1 MLIADFS
8 APIMPNPMLP
18 VSAVKLKRFISFSG
32 GVESTTMCILYGKGA
47 TAIWCDTGDEE
58 EEMYAR
64 VDYVEKMIKIIH
76 NDDFELI
83 RISPTVVAKG
93 IECKTLDEAII
104 AWNYFPSANARY
116 CTSKFKIEPIDDF
129 LETQGECEL
138 MIGFNADE
146 EPSKDRTGNFMKCKN
161 VAYTY
166 PLYNDGISRDEC
178 EEILNKYGL
187 HPNFPIYMKRGGCKK
202 CFFKGIGE
210 LKSKYLFNPKAF
222 EIDKQFEIK
231 MNEKSNRKKFYHIN
245 MNAGKTY
252 QSIQDEVER
261 EIKSW
266 GLENVLSMYKKIETH
281 KPCGAF
287 CHR

>member
-1 MLIADFS
+1 MLIADSS
-8 APIMPNPMLP
+8 APNNAKPT
-18 VSAVKLKRFISFSG
+18 VASSAVKLKRFISFSG

-83 RISPTVVAKG
+83 RIAPTVIAKG
-93 IECKTLDEAII
+93 VECKTLDEAII

-166 PLYNDGISRDEC
+166 PLYNDGIARKEC
-178 EEILNKYGL
+178 
-187 HPNFPIYMKRGGCKK
+187 
-202 CFFKGIGE
+202 
-210 LKSKYLFNPKAF
+210 
-222 EIDKQFEIK
+222 
-231 MNEKSNRKKFYHIN
+231 
-245 MNAGKTY
+245 
-252 QSIQDEVER
+252 
-261 EIKSW
+261 
-266 GLENVLSMYKKIETH
+266 
-281 KPCGAF
+281 
-287 CHR
+287 